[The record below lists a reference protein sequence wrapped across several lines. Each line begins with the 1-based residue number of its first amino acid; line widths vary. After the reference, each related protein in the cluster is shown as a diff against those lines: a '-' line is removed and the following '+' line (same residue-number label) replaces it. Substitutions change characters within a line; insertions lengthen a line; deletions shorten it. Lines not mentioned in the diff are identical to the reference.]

1 MPTIFSPTKD
11 KERMRLRIF
20 IILTLTLF
28 CLQSVFAGSKRALL
42 IGLSDYPK
50 YKQTQLDWHNIHG
63 ANDVALIGGTLKKQ
77 GFTVTTLTNKQATAQ
92 AVRKAF
98 ARLAK
103 QTKAGDLI
111 YVHFSG
117 HGQPFEDRNGDEA
130 DGWDESL
137 VPYNAGQRYVAN
149 VYDGRNHIIDDELNV
164 YITNIRKKAGVRG
177 FVYVVLDACHM
188 GGASRGDE
196 DDEDSVYVRGSN
208 VGFSRS
214 GKVFMPRIDT
224 RPVIKVPVGKNMA
237 PTCYLE
243 ACRSYQANV
252 EIKEGK
258 QYYGPL
264 SYYINKALSHNK
276 LNTNTAWIDNVRKL
290 MNADRRLV
298 KQNMVVERSK

>member
-1 MPTIFSPTKD
+1 MTK
-11 KERMRLRIF
+11 RL
-20 IILTLTLF
+20 IISALT
-28 CLQSVFAGSKRALL
+28 FAVCILSASAMTKRALL

-77 GFTVTTLTNKQATAQ
+77 GFTVTALTNKQATAQ
-92 AVRKAF
+92 AIRKAF
-98 ARLAK
+98 ARLSK
-103 QTKAGDLI
+103 QTKAGDLV

-130 DGWDESL
+130 DGWDEAI
-137 VPYNAGQRYVAN
+137 VPYNAGQHYIDN
-149 VYDGRNHIIDDELNV
+149 VYDGRNHIIDDELNI
-164 YITNIRKKAGVRG
+164 YITNIRKKAGVKG

-188 GGASRGDE
+188 GDASRGDE

-214 GKVFMPRIDT
+214 GKPFIPRIDA
-224 RPVIKVPVGKNMA
+224 RPVIKVPGGTNMS

-243 ACRSYQANV
+243 ACRSYQTNT

-264 SYYINKALSHNK
+264 SYYINKVLSRSK
-276 LNTNTAWIDNVRKL
+276 LNMNTAWIDNVRKL